1 MPYLTDDDMKTISN
15 ILVHK
20 AKCIDI
26 ANKIGCDLTII
37 ADAGQPDLS
46 SFV

>member
-1 MPYLTDDDMKTISN
+1 MLYLTDNDRKIISN

-20 AKCIDI
+20 AKYIDI

-37 ADAGQPDLS
+37 ADVGQPDLS
-46 SFV
+46 IFV